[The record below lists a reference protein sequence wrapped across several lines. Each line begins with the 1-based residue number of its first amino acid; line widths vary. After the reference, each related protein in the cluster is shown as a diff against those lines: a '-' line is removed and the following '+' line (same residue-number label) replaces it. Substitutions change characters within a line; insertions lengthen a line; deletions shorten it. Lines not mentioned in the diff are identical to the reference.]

1 MLSGRLLNIEY
12 EEVKSA
18 VELQVRSSKF
28 LSLQLDG
35 WSNLRNEGIINFI
48 ISTPTPYFVKSV
60 ETKLEAHTG
69 LYLFEE
75 IDKVLTSYGST
86 KFLSVITD
94 NASNCKKAGLLIEKK
109 YPYISSIGC
118 MSHTLHLLCC
128 GILKLGSVKQCIQN
142 VKKIVKAIKRNQ
154 RLGEMFRNIQNS
166 PEYQS
171 KKSLCLPVKT
181 RWGSH
186 LTMLNSIVSNKSCL
200 QTLAVLTEGSE
211 LLGTELKSML
221 LEPEFWLYIEHI
233 ICILSPIVTWVIR
246 MENDESII
254 SLSYSCFND
263 IELAIKSVLERTAM
277 LTKLEKT
284 FITSQMIK
292 RKQYAIKPIH
302 MAAHLLDPKTESLP
316 ISTDYEMEGIAY
328 INMLSENDPNIMED
342 FSNFRSRSGGIW
354 GNQFIWDSAESTKT
368 ISWWKGLCRS
378 SPLQNIAV
386 RILST
391 PPTSAATER
400 SFSTFSSIHTKS
412 RNRLTTERATKMTYI
427 THYHRS
433 NINSVKN
440 SKKNKSKIN
449 LDHLMEN
456 EDTNN
461 LEADD
466 ECSEGESFSSSDDS
480 DTNDSTNNDSSESD
494 GIIEDLDCRNPSSS
508 ASDVHI
514 TENDIIDINME
525 EEVTQIDTNSFV
537 LVNFFGNTLTTKNQV
552 FKYVC
557 MVKSILKTGFKVQG
571 LKSVGG
577 SKKHFKIIDGDVSLV
592 KITDIISKLDF
603 PKKTYDQKNKC
614 MIHIFSSNIDISEQ

>member
-1 MLSGRLLNIEY
+1 
-12 EEVKSA
+12 
-18 VELQVRSSKF
+18 
-28 LSLQLDG
+28 
-35 WSNLRNEGIINFI
+35 
-48 ISTPTPYFVKSV
+48 
-60 ETKLEAHTG
+60 
-69 LYLFEE
+69 
-75 IDKVLTSYGST
+75 
-86 KFLSVITD
+86 
-94 NASNCKKAGLLIEKK
+94 
-109 YPYISSIGC
+109 
-118 MSHTLHLLCC
+118 
-128 GILKLGSVKQCIQN
+128 
-142 VKKIVKAIKRNQ
+142 
-154 RLGEMFRNIQNS
+154 
-166 PEYQS
+166 
-171 KKSLCLPVKT
+171 
-181 RWGSH
+181 
-186 LTMLNSIVSNKSCL
+186 
-200 QTLAVLTEGSE
+200 
-211 LLGTELKSML
+211 
-221 LEPEFWLYIEHI
+221 
-233 ICILSPIVTWVIR
+233 
-246 MENDESII
+246 
-254 SLSYSCFND
+254 
-263 IELAIKSVLERTAM
+263 
-277 LTKLEKT
+277 
-284 FITSQMIK
+284 
-292 RKQYAIKPIH
+292 
-302 MAAHLLDPKTESLP
+302 
-316 ISTDYEMEGIAY
+316 
-328 INMLSENDPNIMED
+328 
-342 FSNFRSRSGGIW
+342 
-354 GNQFIWDSAESTKT
+354 
-368 ISWWKGLCRS
+368 
-378 SPLQNIAV
+378 
-386 RILST
+386 
-391 PPTSAATER
+391 
-400 SFSTFSSIHTKS
+400 
-412 RNRLTTERATKMTYI
+412 MTYI

-480 DTNDSTNNDSSESD
+480 DTNDSTNIDSSDSD